1 MKKKTDRTIQ
11 IIIALLV
18 AAAIVWIAS
27 GRLLIVPDG
36 TVSDAF
42 YQEEQAGNADI
53 MIIQID
59 QDAIDMLGPL
69 PWPRSV
75 MAYVLE
81 YLNSAGDGSKP
92 AVIGIDVLYSG
103 EGSDPEADEALAAA
117 AADAGNVVVP
127 GAAVFGTSLVDEGEN
142 FYLQDRTVLAF
153 EEPYPALKAAA
164 RVAHINTMEDEDA
177 ILRHAILFEDVPGL
191 GRVDS
196 FSRAVYEE
204 YCGHMGLQPNP
215 DPTTKDGFFYIPF
228 TKQPGGYSDGIS
240 IAQILDGSIPPET
253 FAGKIVLI
261 GPYAAAMQ
269 DEYRTS
275 ISHAEPMYGLEV
287 HANLI
292 EAFERGFFPEE
303 VPEGLQLLLLFLIS
317 AGTMIFFRDR
327 PLRHTVPAWLLLSL
341 GWLAAA
347 KLLYEKGGLILHVLW
362 VPLAVTVLFIASV
375 AVNYVRSQ
383 LEKKRVTDTF
393 GHYVDPA
400 VMKQLLDQGSS
411 ALELGGKMY
420 NIAVLFVD
428 VRGFTSM
435 SEALDPPTVVEIIN
449 KYLTLT
455 TECIIKNHGTLDKFV
470 GDCTM
475 AFWNAPVAQEDPVY
489 LACCAAMDMVAG
501 SQALGEELMSRF
513 GRTVDFGIGINYGPA
528 VVGNIGAPLRMDYT
542 AIGDTVN
549 TASRLEAN
557 APGST
562 VLISRAVADMLG
574 DRAEVT
580 SLGSSVKLKGKAD
593 NFEVLTLDSLKRE

>member
-215 DPTTKDGFFYIPF
+215 APTTKDGFFYIPF

-327 PLRHTVPAWLLLSL
+327 PLRHTVPAWLLLSF

>member
-103 EGSDPEADEALAAA
+103 EGSDPKADEALAAA

-215 DPTTKDGFFYIPF
+215 APTTKDGFFYIPF
-228 TKQPGGYSDGIS
+228 AKQPGGYSDGIS

-327 PLRHTVPAWLLLSL
+327 PLRHTVPAWLLLSF

-501 SQALGEELMSRF
+501 SLALGEELMSRF